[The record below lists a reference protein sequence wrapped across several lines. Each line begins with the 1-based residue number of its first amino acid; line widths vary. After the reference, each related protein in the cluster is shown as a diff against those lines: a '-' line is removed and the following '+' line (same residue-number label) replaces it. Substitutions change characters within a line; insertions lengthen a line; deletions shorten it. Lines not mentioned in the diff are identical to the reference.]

1 MKRIGLIFL
10 VAAIPVAAL
19 AQTAAKPAAPGATA
33 AKPHTSAA
41 TSTPANLPAWIK
53 LPPGVPR
60 VAHGPVQIPFSLRYE
75 DIKVGTGAEAQ
86 YRKLD
91 TVHYTLWI
99 AADGRKVDS
108 SLTRQDPV
116 FDEKHKQVM
125 GDDGKPKLSDPH
137 PEPFQFIQGD
147 PRLIPGWNLGVD
159 GMKVGGKRRIFI
171 PWQIAYG
178 VPGRPGS
185 DPDHGVPPKADL
197 IFDIELLDVKDMPTQ
212 ASRPPM
218 SVAPRPA
225 TPAQQAPLSA
235 QPEPG
240 VHVVPVTPPASAMPA
255 PAAATPT
262 PATTAPAPTTQ
273 AQPATPQ
280 PQ

>member
-1 MKRIGLIFL
+1 MKHIGLIL
-10 VAAIPVAAL
+10 LAAAIPVACL
-19 AQTAAKPAAPGATA
+19 AQTSQKPAAPIATV
-33 AKPHTSAA
+33 AKPHTAA
-41 TSTPANLPAWIK
+41 GASTTPATLPPWIK

-60 VAHGPVQIPFSLRYE
+60 VAHGPVQVPFSLRYE
-75 DIKVGTGAEAQ
+75 DIKIGTGAEAQ

-108 SLTRQDPV
+108 SLTRQEQV
-116 FDEKHKQVM
+116 FDEKHKPVM
-125 GDDGKPKLSDPH
+125 GDDDKPKLTDPH

-171 PWQIAYG
+171 PWQMAYG
-178 VPGRPGS
+178 VPGRPS
-185 DPDHGVPPKADL
+185 ADPDHPGIPAKADL

-212 ASRPPM
+212 ANRPPM
-218 SVAPRPA
+218 SVAPHPA
-225 TPAQQAPLSA
+225 TPAQPAPSSA
-235 QPEPG
+235 QPQPG

-255 PAAATPT
+255 PATPP
-262 PATTAPAPTTQ
+262 PATTAPATPPQT
-273 AQPATPQ
+273 APPQ
-280 PQ
+280 PK